1 MTEHG
6 FLGALLAVAIV
17 VAVAGNLALGY
28 LVYRVYRMSE
38 RTEGLIAAT
47 YLEAK
52 RALEQHR

>member
-6 FLGALLAVAIV
+6 FLATLLAVVIV
-17 VAVAGNLALGY
+17 VAVAGDLALGY